1 MKLRDLLVFACEYM
15 GTDVTDVM
23 SKSRDPE
30 LVKTRV
36 VYSNLAMAMTQ
47 KTLNEIAAPIGRDH
61 SCINHYTKKKPS
73 IVNERL
79 IKEAIKA
86 FKDKHGHEVEV
97 LTDKELSIFDLNDK
111 LYLRVFNERKRSLEN
126 LRIIK
131 ANINQVNEKWV
142 KTKLLPLIN
151 EEISRLNSLLE
162 LRGPVPKEQGKPDG
176 MLSSLRY
183 EPRRGYN
190 VQ

>member
-1 MKLRDLLVFACEYM
+1 MKLRDLLVFACDYM
-15 GTDVTDVM
+15 GTDVVEVT
-23 SKSRDPE
+23 SKKRYPE

-36 VYSNLAMAMTQ
+36 IYANIAKAITQ
-47 KTLNEIAAPIGRDH
+47 KTLGDIAALIGVDH
-61 SCINHYTKKKPS
+61 ATIIHYTQKKPS
-73 IVNERL
+73 IVNEAL
-79 IKEAIKA
+79 IKKAIKA

-97 LTDKELSIFDLNDK
+97 LTDKELSVFDLNDK

-131 ANINQVNEKWV
+131 GDINQVNEKWV
-142 KTKLLPLIN
+142 KVKLLPLID
-151 EEISRLNSLLE
+151 EEISRLNSMLE
-162 LRGPVPKEQGKPDG
+162 LRGPVPKEQSKPDG
-176 MLSSLRY
+176 VLGTMCY